1 MVLFGESKQ
10 AMKQKFGTALFLSLL
25 VLAPIRAAQAY
36 IYIHNDAEYSIDL
49 PEPPKAETIW
59 ADRDEAIP
67 YLDNPPKYGFV
78 GEHAWF
84 KRADADTG
92 DSFSV
97 DITFLKADR
106 DYLLSLNK
114 EKMLGQMKDIYKDIS
129 LDNEEE
135 HFSQGTDTLKWATV
149 TGFSVDKANSLH
161 YNAAHF
167 LSGLD
172 TIMVIKV
179 DYNVENQTFQKY
191 YDALA
196 KSIKYAGK

>member
-1 MVLFGESKQ
+1 MKSK
-10 AMKQKFGTALFLSLL
+10 AFLAAAVLSLIAL
-25 VLAPIRAAQAY
+25 VPMRAAHAY
-36 IYIHNDAEYSIDL
+36 IYIHNDAEYSVEL
-49 PEPPKAETIW
+49 PDAPKAKTIW
-59 ADRDEAIP
+59 ADAEEEIP
-67 YLDNPPKYGFV
+67 YLDNPPKFGMV
-78 GEHAWF
+78 GEKAWM

-97 DITFLKADR
+97 EITFLKADR
-106 DYLLSLNK
+106 DFLLSMTK
-114 EKMLGQMKDIYKDIS
+114 EKMLDALKEIYKDAT

-135 HFSQGTDTLKWATV
+135 HFSAGTDTLKWATV

-167 LSGLD
+167 LTGLE

-179 DYNVENQTFQKY
+179 DYNVENPTFQKY
-191 YDALA
+191 YDTLA